1 MNKLNYLSVRG
12 QGHSLVFAKGHLVF
26 KVKSCFSKKKVLGYL
41 SIYLSFHTASPP
53 REDYVQVDCDL
64 KSKCKNRKKK
74 FETKYYVKGYGS
86 TRMKIYAH
94 LGHMVKMVATPIY
107 GKNHSKN
114 LLRNQWA
121 DCSET

>member
-12 QGHSLVFAKGHLVF
+12 QGHSLIFAKGHLVF
-26 KVKSCFSKKKVLGYL
+26 KVKSCFSKKSVGL
-41 SIYLSFHTASPP
+41 
-53 REDYVQVDCDL
+53 
-64 KSKCKNRKKK
+64 

-94 LGHMVKMVATPIY
+94 LGHMVTMVATPIY